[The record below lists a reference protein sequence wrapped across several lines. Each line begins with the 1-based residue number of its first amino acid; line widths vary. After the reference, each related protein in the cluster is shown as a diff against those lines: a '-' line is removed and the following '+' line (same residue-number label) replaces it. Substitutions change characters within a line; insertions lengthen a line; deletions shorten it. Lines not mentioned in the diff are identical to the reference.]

1 MVGHCPIPRD
11 VDSEFK
17 DGQGVRAAVVST
29 NEGGPLRLLLRSLSD
44 TVVVLLR
51 GAAMADLQRVYD
63 KFEMNRVIMKW
74 ISGACH

>member
-11 VDSEFK
+11 VDSAFK
-17 DGQGVRAAVVST
+17 DREGVRAAVVST
-29 NEGGPLRLLLRSLSD
+29 NEGGPLRLLLRSRPD
-44 TVVVLLR
+44 TVVVLVR
-51 GAAMADLQRVYD
+51 GAAMADPQRVYD

>member
-17 DGQGVRAAVVST
+17 DGQGVRAVVST

>member
-17 DGQGVRAAVVST
+17 DGQGVRVAVVST
-29 NEGGPLRLLLRSLSD
+29 NEGGPLRLLLRSLPD
-44 TVVVLLR
+44 TVVVLVR
-51 GAAMADLQRVYD
+51 GAAMAVPQRVYD

-74 ISGACH
+74 ISGACD

>member
-17 DGQGVRAAVVST
+17 DGQGVRVADVST
-29 NEGGPLRLLLRSLSD
+29 NEGGPLRLLLRSLPD
-44 TVVVLLR
+44 TVVPVR
-51 GAAMADLQRVYD
+51 GAAMGVPQVVYD

-74 ISGACH
+74 ISRACH

>member
-29 NEGGPLRLLLRSLSD
+29 NEGGPLQLLRSLSD

>member
-29 NEGGPLRLLLRSLSD
+29 NEGGPLRLLLCSLSY